1 METAPLSSAVPG
13 RVMHLDHA
21 CLHNNLVLVRQVNLH
36 KVDVDVSK
44 KFYVPVAVRTSV
56 DWRLGCTLFP
66 RVIQD
71 STKSAANESSQL
83 REVDATAVSKK
94 VRFVR

>member
-36 KVDVDVSK
+36 KADVDVSK
-44 KFYVPVAVRTSV
+44 KFCVPVAVRTSV
-56 DWRLGCTLFP
+56 DWRLGCTLLP
-66 RVIQD
+66 KVIQD
-71 STKSAANESSQL
+71 FTKSAAKESAHL
-83 REVDATAVSKK
+83 TEGDATDAA
-94 VRFVR
+94 